1 MNRSPDPLHG
11 ESTALPSISHAMMS
25 PAPSDLTAMHRT
37 FLDRGIEHAG
47 QLEVGAVDSIP
58 FGRAPHSE
66 GPLRLASQ
74 RVGRRATNQRD
85 EALIR
90 TWPRL
95 RAWIDANREKLNAWL
110 YLRRRPCFRLSLRSG
125 GRLLPRACREGRA
138 LHTSIERFES
148 LAGYTI
154 DTHES
159 RFRKLQ
165 DLSLGF
171 PAIHVLSMRDQMRC
185 GSKATRWIPAD
196 GPELI

>member
-1 MNRSPDPLHG
+1 
-11 ESTALPSISHAMMS
+11 MMS

-37 FLDRGIEHAG
+37 FLDRGIEHA
-47 QLEVGAVDSIP
+47 
-58 FGRAPHSE
+58 RAPHSE

-148 LAGYTI
+148 LAGYTR
-154 DTHES
+154 TAAQLKTPTS
-159 RFRKLQ
+159 FMLKR
-165 DLSLGF
+165 S
-171 PAIHVLSMRDQMRC
+171 
-185 GSKATRWIPAD
+185 
-196 GPELI
+196 